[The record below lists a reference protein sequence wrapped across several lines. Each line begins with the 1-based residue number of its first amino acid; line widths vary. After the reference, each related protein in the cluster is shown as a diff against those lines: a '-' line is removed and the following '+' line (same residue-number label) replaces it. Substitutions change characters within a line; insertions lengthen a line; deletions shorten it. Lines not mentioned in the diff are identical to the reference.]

1 MNLNSLRTKITL
13 IFLITFLMI
22 LALIPMY
29 IEYEKKTFYQQTE
42 RRYKQISTYINT
54 HHLEED
60 RVISY
65 LKSLSFDYLA
75 SPQFILE
82 EVDLPMDGRDF
93 HIFIYEK
100 SYYFYINTPVF
111 RILFKDV
118 GEYQR
123 NNMVYLLF
131 SFVLFILL
139 LIYAWLIKSLQPLY
153 DLKNDIAKF
162 AEGDLTISCSSSKK
176 DEIAE
181 VANEFD
187 RAVKKIDLLLHS
199 RQLFL
204 RTVMHELKTPIAK
217 GRIVSELLEE
227 KRQRDRLIFIFEK
240 LDFLINDFAK
250 VEEIVSHNYD
260 LNLESELVEDLIYNA
275 IEMLMLENPY
285 DKISLDLS
293 LESSVNVDFYLLSM
307 VIKNLIDN
315 GLKYSTDKRVH
326 LKENKNA
333 LDVCSKGERL
343 KRPLSDYFEPFHNEA
358 DRSKQGM
365 GLGLYIVKS
374 VLDIHEMYLAYK
386 HEEGVNIFS
395 ISFNRVE

>member
-29 IEYEKKTFYQQTE
+29 IEYEKKMLYQQTE
-42 RRYKQISTYINT
+42 TRYKQISTYINT
-54 HHLEED
+54 HHLEEEM
-60 RVISY
+60 VVTY
-65 LKSLSFDYLA
+65 VESLSFKYLV
-75 SPQFILE
+75 SPQLILE
-82 EVDLPMDGRDF
+82 QVDLAMDGRDF
-93 HIFIYEK
+93 HMFTYK
-100 SYYFYINTPVF
+100 KNYYFYINTPVF
-111 RILFKDV
+111 RILFKDL
-118 GEYQR
+118 GEYQT

-131 SFVLFILL
+131 SFVLLILL

-162 AEGDLTISCSSSKK
+162 AEGDLSISCASNKK

-217 GRIVSELLEE
+217 GRIVSELLDE

-260 LNLESELVEDLIYNA
+260 LHLEFQLVEDLIHNA
-275 IEMLMLENPY
+275 IEMLMLDKPY
-285 DKISLDLS
+285 DKISLDLL
-293 LESSVNVDFYLLSM
+293 LEKRVKVDFYLLSM

-315 GLKYSTDKRVH
+315 GLKYSTDKKVH
-326 LKENKNA
+326 LKENKNS
-333 LDVCSKGERL
+333 LDVYSNGRRL
-343 KRPLSDYFEPFHNEA
+343 KRPLNDYFEPFHNEV
-358 DRSKQGM
+358 DICKQGM
-365 GLGLYIVKS
+365 GLGLYIIKS
-374 VLDIHEMYLAYK
+374 VLDIHEMRLEYK
-386 HEEGVNIFS
+386 HEEGVNVFS
-395 ISFNRVE
+395 ICFNRV